1 MKPKPKEI
9 SITVPW
15 EQAVSVMELLND
27 KYPDE
32 LSDEQQSFYEHLD
45 NTIHAARCE
54 RPDCAA
60 KEAI

>member
-27 KYPDE
+27 KSVHFVE
-32 LSDEQQSFYEHLD
+32 
-45 NTIHAARCE
+45 
-54 RPDCAA
+54 
-60 KEAI
+60 